1 MRRSLRRP
9 SSPSASDSPATSS
22 GTGTDRSR
30 MRLARAPWPF
40 GASGGSPWSRRKLG
54 FRNGERGYCDCVGEL
69 MASCSFVC
77 CLSSLSSSPR
87 LAERVWCIRQG
98 SHSVRCWRIGIN
110 VNEMRVR
117 RTVEEQLTRSFFP
130 PLPRAKA
137 KNSPPPFWM
146 TVPSWLR
153 PIATGISGSR
163 PSLTTSPLWIFLVY
177 SPGYAAKKVVK
188 HHGRVSITPPRPLA
202 TPPAL
207 DFVPELDVLFH
218 FRPVATDSSSILVGT
233 CLGATVIL
241 FKEDEPGK
249 KGPTTTRI
257 FKLELRPKHRRF
269 NQFQDPDFRPGRPMP
284 WCFQP
289 STPPDGRRLS
299 LHIDNL
305 PYTACRRLMRRS
317 EGRPGWRW
325 GK

>member
-1 MRRSLRRP
+1 MALWRQR
-9 SSPSASDSPATSS
+9 
-22 GTGTDRSR
+22 G
-30 MRLARAPWPF
+30 LALEQEEAGVP
-40 GASGGSPWSRRKLG
+40 
-54 FRNGERGYCDCVGEL
+54 ERGARILRLCWRAHGEL
-69 MASCSFVC
+69 LFCVLLVVVVVVAAPRGTRLVYPSRF
-77 CLSSLSSSPR
+77 SLST
-87 LAERVWCIRQG
+87 LL
-98 SHSVRCWRIGIN
+98 RIGIN

-269 NQFQDPDFRPGRPMP
+269 NQFQDPDFCPGRPMP